1 LRNYLV
7 AFLNHELAFSP
18 LKPGILGGRVAFA
31 KPKAGKSSHLPKPHY
46 LRDFM
51 CYGMA
56 DTKFHTI
63 GTHDV
68 WLLTEDQ
75 SLEPHRGEWAAL
87 KNLAFEELR
96 GEFHVTG
103 AELVFSYIEV

>member
-1 LRNYLV
+1 
-7 AFLNHELAFSP
+7 
-18 LKPGILGGRVAFA
+18 
-31 KPKAGKSSHLPKPHY
+31 
-46 LRDFM
+46 
-51 CYGMA
+51 MA

-87 KNLAFEELR
+87 KNLAFEEVR

-103 AELVFSYIEV
+103 AELVSPILRFSGKASWKSTFGNFFKELEYNSEHGIWLNALRDCMFISP